1 MRLVE
6 PTHIIWEDHKGERHK
21 VKTLHAYG
29 HTYKFYREGNDIIL
43 KESVQF

>member
-6 PTHIIWEDHKGERHK
+6 PTHIIWEDHNGERHK
-21 VKTLHAYG
+21 LSKIVYYG
-29 HTYKFYREGNDIIL
+29 REYRFYREGNDIIL